1 MSKNLILARS
11 NIRKARGQTTAI
23 IVLVLLASI
32 MMNLWLALS
41 LDYKQNFDR
50 CHDRLNDGHVTLSF
64 LRDEDVID
72 FLKTNLDNSP
82 DVTEYCVTDF
92 IDTNVNAFNKDTA
105 LSREVGKFEIVEE
118 GEYKSGI
125 YLPIIEKGDADWQHQ
140 IGDEYKI
147 ETGDGRELSCTV
159 CGFLNSAMM
168 GSNNCMMCGY
178 MLTEDKYDELCG
190 MAADYR
196 KFACV
201 LIRLKDKFQSSE
213 FEAELKNALTDEFP
227 SLGINSNSYEFV
239 TTTRYISQSICAAI
253 ISGMAFII
261 ILIALVVISSNV
273 VNYIKENMQN
283 LGALKA
289 IGYTSRQIVSA
300 QTAQFSGIALA
311 ASAAGVALS
320 YAVFPYVADMMN
332 QQTGIPYEV
341 RFLPIPCVIT
351 IAFIVGAVAFAVFLS
366 AREIKKI
373 EPITALRQ
381 GISTHNFKKNHIPLD
396 KAKAPVNFALA
407 LKTTLSGVKQNV
419 TVCVTMLVL
428 SLVVVFAGV
437 MFENVVADVEP
448 MLNMIVGEFADY
460 AVLVNKNDEDEFI
473 REMEK
478 DIRVEKIYQFSQNYV
493 LHKGGAELEVRF
505 SDDPSKMN
513 NQKFFIEGR
522 FPKYENEVAV
532 GAKYAKDNGL
542 KVGDEITLSYKG
554 KSYTY
559 LITGYTQ
566 YSNLLGADCFLT
578 NEGFDKIADSYGIA
592 NYIDLK
598 DGTDINEFDEEIL
611 ERFGDKIILTDKIQR
626 YIDDSMGVYTSLVTV
641 IVTAV
646 LVLSVLIIV
655 FVLYLLVKMLLNNKK
670 RDYGVLK
677 ALGYTTKQLVLQTAI
692 SFMPPLIVSTAVGI
706 AASTFVINPLIA
718 AFLGGIGI
726 VKCTFEVSTLFNVI
740 AGIGLVLFAFGS
752 ACLMSL
758 RVRKIA
764 PRELLSGE

>member
-1 MSKNLILARS
+1 MSKNSLLTRS
-11 NIRKARGQTTAI
+11 NLRKAKGQTVAI
-23 IVLVLLASI
+23 IVLVLLASV
-32 MMNLWLALS
+32 MMNLWLMLGI
-41 LDYKQNFDR
+41 DYKANFDR
-50 CHDRLNDGHVTLSF
+50 THDRLNDGHVTLCF
-64 LRDEDVID
+64 CRDENAVD
-72 FLKTNLDNSP
+72 FLKNKLDNSP

-92 IDTNVNAFNKDTA
+92 IDASVNTFEKETA
-105 LSREVGKFEIVEE
+105 LSRKVGRFEIVEDSK
-118 GEYKSGI
+118 YQSGI

-147 ETGDGRELSCTV
+147 DTGDGAELSCTV

-178 MLTEDKYDELCG
+178 MLTDDKYDELNG
-190 MAADYR
+190 MASDFR
-196 KFACV
+196 KWVCV
-201 LIRLKDKFQSSE
+201 SIRLKDKFQSGE

-227 SLGINSNSYEFV
+227 DLGINSSSYEFV

-253 ISGMAFII
+253 ISGVAFII
-261 ILIALVVISSNV
+261 ILIAVVVISSNV

-289 IGYTSRQIVSA
+289 IGYTSRQLVSA

-311 ASAAGVALS
+311 ASAVGVALS
-320 YAVFPYVADMMN
+320 YTVFPYVADMMN

-351 IAFIVGAVAFAVFLS
+351 IAFIVVAVALAVFLS
-366 AREIKKI
+366 ARGIKKI
-373 EPITALRQ
+373 EPITALRR
-381 GISTHNFKKNHIPLD
+381 GISTHNFKKNHVPLD
-396 KAKAPVNFALA
+396 KTAAPINFALA

-419 TVCVTMLVL
+419 TVCVTMLAL
-428 SLVVVFAGV
+428 SLILVFAGV
-437 MFENVVADVEP
+437 MYNNVIADVTP
-448 MLNMIVGEFADY
+448 MLNMVVGEFADY
-460 AVLVNKNDEDEFI
+460 AVLVDKNDEDEFFL
-473 REMEK
+473 EMEK
-478 DIRVEKIYQFSQNYV
+478 DDRVEKIYQFSQNYV

-532 GAKYAKDNGL
+532 GVKYAKDNGL
-542 KVGDEITLSYKG
+542 KIGGEITLSYEG
-554 KSYTY
+554 KSFTY

-566 YSNLLGADCFLT
+566 YSNQLGADCFLT
-578 NEGFDKIADSYGIA
+578 NKGFDKIADSYGIA

-598 DGTDINEFDEEIL
+598 DGTDINEFDEEIF
-611 ERFGDKIILTDKIQR
+611 ERFGDKIILTDMVQA
-626 YIDDSMGVYTSLVTV
+626 YIDESSSVYTSLVTV

-670 RDYGVLK
+670 CDYGILK

-692 SFMPPLIVSTAVGI
+692 SFMPPMIVSTAVGI
-706 AASTFVINPLIA
+706 AMSTFVVNPLIA
-718 AFLGGIGI
+718 VFLGGIGI
-726 VKCTFEVSTLFNVI
+726 VKCTFEVSALFNVI
-740 AGIGLVLFAFGS
+740 AGAGLVLFAFGA
-752 ACLMSL
+752 ACLLSL
-758 RVRKIA
+758 RIRKIA